1 MSPLHRQHASRSQKG
16 LTIWTTLTQKQKPA
30 KTETIVRLAAVVA
43 VVAADVVADAAVVLV
58 RKVALQSSVQPRH
71 LVDQPMTTLKTMS
84 SMWML
89 I

>member
-1 MSPLHRQHASRSQKG
+1 MAHQ
-16 LTIWTTLTQKQKPA
+16 TITPELRRW
-30 KTETIVRLAAVVA
+30 IVEQ

-58 RKVALQSSVQPRH
+58 RKVALQSSVQPRQ

>member
-1 MSPLHRQHASRSQKG
+1 M
-16 LTIWTTLTQKQKPA
+16 TIWTTLTQKQKPA

-58 RKVALQSSVQPRH
+58 RKVAFQSSVQPRQ
-71 LVDQPMTTLKTMS
+71 LVDQPMTTLKTML